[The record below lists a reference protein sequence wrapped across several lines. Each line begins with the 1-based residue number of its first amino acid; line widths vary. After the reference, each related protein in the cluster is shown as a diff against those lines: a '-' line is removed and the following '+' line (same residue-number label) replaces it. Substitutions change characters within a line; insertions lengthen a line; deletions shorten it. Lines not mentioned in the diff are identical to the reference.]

1 MFVRLSNSRG
11 LYLKLF
17 VQILDKRPAP
27 DPSFAMMYEQRG
39 LAQVRAGNRHRVMEV
54 LRHHGRVSQ
63 ADIARATGL
72 SRSTVSTL
80 VLELRTAGLVT
91 EFECGRSEVSPRRRS
106 APGGRP
112 PVLLG
117 LDDSAGMAVGIDFGH
132 SHVRVGVANLSHQVT
147 AERYREFHVDNDA
160 AGALG
165 AAAAMVGEVLT
176 DAGIGHQRVI
186 GVGMG
191 IPGPI
196 DRRTGTIGSASIL
209 PGWVGLAPADEMAH
223 RLGLPVEIDND
234 ANVGALAEVYWGAG
248 RGHTEIVYVK
258 ASTGIGAGIVT
269 SGQLYRGAV
278 GTAGEIGH
286 TTVDEQG
293 PLCRCGSRGCL
304 ETVAGG
310 VAVVEQVRST
320 QLRDLTLARVLEL
333 AAAGHPACRR
343 AIADAGRQVGVSM
356 AAVCNILNPELIIVG
371 GHLSEAGD
379 LLLGPLRESLR
390 RYAVRAAAESVGVVR
405 GVLGERAEML
415 GALALVLQSTDRFLS
430 ERLVQVG
437 A

>member
-1 MFVRLSNSRG
+1 MYERRG
-11 LYLKLF
+11 LGVL
-17 VQILDKRPAP
+17 
-27 DPSFAMMYEQRG
+27 
-39 LAQVRAGNRHRVMEV
+39 RARNRHRVVEV
-54 LRHHGRVSQ
+54 LRRQGRVSQ

-72 SRSTVSTL
+72 SRSTISTL

-91 EFECGRSEVSPRRRS
+91 EFEDGRKDAMPSRRS

-112 PVLLG
+112 AVLLG
-117 LDDSAGMAVGIDFGH
+117 LDDSAGTAVGIDFGH
-132 SHVRVGVANLSHQVT
+132 SHVRVGIANLSHQVT
-147 AERYREFHVDNDA
+147 AERDREFQVDNDA
-160 AGALG
+160 GGALD
-165 AAAAMVGEVLT
+165 AAAAMVDEVLA
-176 DAGIGHQRVI
+176 DARVGRDRVI

-209 PGWVGLAPADEMAH
+209 PGWVGLAPAEEMAR
-223 RLGLPVEIDND
+223 RLQLTVEIDND

-248 RGHTEIVYVK
+248 RGCSEVTYIK
-258 ASTGIGAGIVT
+258 ASTGIGAGIVI
-269 SGQLYRGAV
+269 SGQLHRGAV

-310 VAVVEQVRST
+310 AAVVEQVRST
-320 QLRDLTLARVLEL
+320 RSKDLTLGRVLEL
-333 AAAGHPACRR
+333 AAAGDPACRR
-343 AIADAGRQVGVSM
+343 AIADAGRQIGVSM
-356 AAVCNILNPELIIVG
+356 AAVCNILNPELIVVG

-379 LLLGPLRESLR
+379 MLLGPLRESLR
-390 RYAVRAAAESVGVVR
+390 RYAVRAAVESVAVVQ

-430 ERLVQVG
+430 ERVMR
-437 A
+437 ASA

>member
-1 MFVRLSNSRG
+1 MHER
-11 LYLKLF
+11 
-17 VQILDKRPAP
+17 
-27 DPSFAMMYEQRG
+27 RG
-39 LAQVRAGNRHRVMEV
+39 LAQLRAGNRHRVVEV
-54 LRHHGRVSQ
+54 LRRHGRVSQ

-72 SRSTVSTL
+72 SRSTISTL

-91 EFECGRSEVSPRRRS
+91 EFENGRSEVATSRRP

-117 LDDSAGMAVGIDFGH
+117 LDDSAGTAVGIDFGH
-132 SHVRVGVANLSHQVT
+132 NHVRVGVANLSHELT
-147 AERYREFHVDNDA
+147 AERYREFQVDNDA

-165 AAAAMVGEVLT
+165 AAAAMVGEVLS
-176 DAGIGHQRVI
+176 DAGIGHDRVI

-209 PGWVGLAPADEMAH
+209 PGWVGLAPADEMAR
-223 RLGLPVEIDND
+223 RLGLPVDIDND

-248 RGHTEIVYVK
+248 RGRTEIVYVK

-269 SGQLYRGAV
+269 SGQLHRGAV

-304 ETVAGG
+304 ETVASG

-320 QLRDLTLARVLEL
+320 QRRDLTLARVLEL
-333 AAAGHPACRR
+333 AAAGDPACRR
-343 AIADAGRQVGVSM
+343 AIADAGRQIGVSM

-405 GVLGERAEML
+405 GVLGERAQML

-430 ERLVQVG
+430 DRLMQGGVK
-437 A
+437 

>member
-1 MFVRLSNSRG
+1 MYERRG
-11 LYLKLF
+11 LGVL
-17 VQILDKRPAP
+17 
-27 DPSFAMMYEQRG
+27 
-39 LAQVRAGNRHRVMEV
+39 RARNRHRVVEV
-54 LRHHGRVSQ
+54 LRRQGRVSQ

-72 SRSTVSTL
+72 SRSTISTL

-91 EFECGRSEVSPRRRS
+91 EFEDGRKDAMPARRS

-112 PVLLG
+112 AVLLG
-117 LDDSAGMAVGIDFGH
+117 LDDSAGTAVGIDFGH
-132 SHVRVGVANLSHQVT
+132 SHVRVGIANLSHQVT
-147 AERYREFHVDNDA
+147 AERDREFQVDNDA
-160 AGALG
+160 AGALD
-165 AAAAMVGEVLT
+165 AAAAMVDEVLA
-176 DAGIGHQRVI
+176 DARVGRDRVI

-209 PGWVGLAPADEMAH
+209 PGWVGLAPAEEMAR
-223 RLGLPVEIDND
+223 RLELMVEIDND

-248 RGHTEIVYVK
+248 RGCSEVTYIK
-258 ASTGIGAGIVT
+258 ASTGIGAGIVI
-269 SGQLYRGAV
+269 SGQLHRGAV

-310 VAVVEQVRST
+310 AAVVEQVRST
-320 QLRDLTLARVLEL
+320 RSKDLTLGRVLEL
-333 AAAGHPACRR
+333 AAAGDPACRR
-343 AIADAGRQVGVSM
+343 AIADAGRQIGVSM
-356 AAVCNILNPELIIVG
+356 AAVCNILNPELIVVG

-379 LLLGPLRESLR
+379 MLLGPLRESLR
-390 RYAVRAAAESVGVVR
+390 RYAVRAAVESVAVVQ

-415 GALALVLQSTDRFLS
+415 GALALVLQSSDRFLS
-430 ERLVQVG
+430 ERVMR
-437 A
+437 ASA

>member
-1 MFVRLSNSRG
+1 VL
-11 LYLKLF
+11 
-17 VQILDKRPAP
+17 
-27 DPSFAMMYEQRG
+27 
-39 LAQVRAGNRHRVMEV
+39 RARNRHRVVEV
-54 LRHHGRVSQ
+54 LRRQGRVSQ

-72 SRSTVSTL
+72 SRSTISTL

-91 EFECGRSEVSPRRRS
+91 EFEDGRKDAMPARRS

-112 PVLLG
+112 AVLLG
-117 LDDSAGMAVGIDFGH
+117 LDDSAGTAVGIDFGH
-132 SHVRVGVANLSHQVT
+132 SHVRVGIANLSHQVT
-147 AERYREFHVDNDA
+147 AERDREFQVDNDA
-160 AGALG
+160 AGALD
-165 AAAAMVGEVLT
+165 AAAAMVDEVLA
-176 DAGIGHQRVI
+176 DARVGRDRVI

-209 PGWVGLAPADEMAH
+209 PGWVGLAPAEEMAR
-223 RLGLPVEIDND
+223 RLQLTVEIDND

-248 RGHTEIVYVK
+248 RGCSEVTYIK
-258 ASTGIGAGIVT
+258 ASTGIGAGIVI
-269 SGQLYRGAV
+269 SGQLHRGAV

-310 VAVVEQVRST
+310 AAVVEQVRST
-320 QLRDLTLARVLEL
+320 RSKDLTLGRVLEL
-333 AAAGHPACRR
+333 AAAGDPACRR
-343 AIADAGRQVGVSM
+343 AIADAGRQIGVSM

-379 LLLGPLRESLR
+379 MLLGPLRESLR
-390 RYAVRAAAESVGVVR
+390 RYAVRAAVESVAVVQ

-430 ERLVQVG
+430 ERVMR
-437 A
+437 ASA

>member
-1 MFVRLSNSRG
+1 MYERRG
-11 LYLKLF
+11 LGVL
-17 VQILDKRPAP
+17 
-27 DPSFAMMYEQRG
+27 
-39 LAQVRAGNRHRVMEV
+39 RARNRHRVVEV
-54 LRHHGRVSQ
+54 LRRQGRVSQ

-72 SRSTVSTL
+72 SRSTISTL

-91 EFECGRSEVSPRRRS
+91 EFEDGRKDAMPARRS

-112 PVLLG
+112 AVLLG
-117 LDDSAGMAVGIDFGH
+117 LDDSAGTAVGIDFGH
-132 SHVRVGVANLSHQVT
+132 SHVRVGIANLSHQVT
-147 AERYREFHVDNDA
+147 AERDCEFHVDNDA
-160 AGALG
+160 AGALD
-165 AAAAMVGEVLT
+165 AAAAMVDEVLA
-176 DAGIGHQRVI
+176 DARVGRDRVI

-209 PGWVGLAPADEMAH
+209 PGWVGLAPAEEMAR
-223 RLGLPVEIDND
+223 RLQLTVEIDND

-248 RGHTEIVYVK
+248 RGCSEVTYIK
-258 ASTGIGAGIVT
+258 ASTGIGAGIVI
-269 SGQLYRGAV
+269 SGQLHRGAV

-310 VAVVEQVRST
+310 AAVVEQVRST
-320 QLRDLTLARVLEL
+320 RSKDLTLGRVLEL
-333 AAAGHPACRR
+333 AAAGDPACRR
-343 AIADAGRQVGVSM
+343 AIADAGRQIGVSM

-379 LLLGPLRESLR
+379 MLLGPLRESLR
-390 RYAVRAAAESVGVVR
+390 RYSVRAAVESVAVVQ

-415 GALALVLQSTDRFLS
+415 GALALVLQSSDRFLS
-430 ERLVQVG
+430 ERVMR
-437 A
+437 ASA

>member
-1 MFVRLSNSRG
+1 MHERLG
-11 LYLKLF
+11 L
-17 VQILDKRPAP
+17 
-27 DPSFAMMYEQRG
+27 G
-39 LAQVRAGNRHRVMEV
+39 LLRARNRRRVVEV
-54 LRHHGRVSQ
+54 LRRQGRVSQ

-72 SRSTVSTL
+72 SRSTISTL

-91 EFECGRSEVSPRRRS
+91 EFGDGPNDTRPRPRSGPS
-106 APGGRP
+106 GRP

-117 LDDSAGMAVGIDFGH
+117 LDDSAGTAVGIDFGH

-147 AERYREFHVDNDA
+147 AERYREFGVDHDA
-160 AGALG
+160 AGALE
-165 AAAAMVGEVLT
+165 AATTMVGEVLA
-176 DAGIGHQRVI
+176 DAGVDRDRVI

-209 PGWVGLAPADEMAH
+209 PGWVGLAPADEMRR
-223 RLGLPVEIDND
+223 RLDLPVEIDND
-234 ANVGALAEVYWGAG
+234 ANVGALAEVNWGAG
-248 RGHTEIVYVK
+248 RGCAEVTYVK

-269 SGQLYRGAV
+269 AGRLHRGAV

-304 ETVAGG
+304 ETVASGA
-310 VAVVEQVRST
+310 AVVEQVRRT
-320 QLRDLTLARVLEL
+320 QHRDMTLANVLER

-343 AIADAGRQVGVSM
+343 AIADAGRQIGVSM
-356 AAVCNILNPELIIVG
+356 AAICNILNPELIVVG

-390 RYAVRAAAESVGVVR
+390 RYAVPAAAESTAVVR

-415 GALALVLQSTDRFLS
+415 GALALVLQSSDRFLS
-430 ERLVQVG
+430 ERLLQGGVR
-437 A
+437 

>member
-1 MFVRLSNSRG
+1 MYERRG
-11 LYLKLF
+11 LGVL
-17 VQILDKRPAP
+17 
-27 DPSFAMMYEQRG
+27 
-39 LAQVRAGNRHRVMEV
+39 RARNRHRVVEV
-54 LRHHGRVSQ
+54 LRRQGRVSQ

-72 SRSTVSTL
+72 SRSTISTL

-91 EFECGRSEVSPRRRS
+91 EFEDGRKDAMPARRS

-112 PVLLG
+112 AVLLG
-117 LDDSAGMAVGIDFGH
+117 LDDSAGTAVGIDFGH
-132 SHVRVGVANLSHQVT
+132 SHVRVGIANLSHQVT
-147 AERYREFHVDNDA
+147 AERDREFQVDNDA
-160 AGALG
+160 AGALD
-165 AAAAMVGEVLT
+165 AAAAMVDEVLA
-176 DAGIGHQRVI
+176 DARVGRDRVI

-209 PGWVGLAPADEMAH
+209 PGWVGLAPAEEMAR
-223 RLGLPVEIDND
+223 RLELTVEIDND

-248 RGHTEIVYVK
+248 RGCSEVTYIK
-258 ASTGIGAGIVT
+258 ASTGIGAGIVI
-269 SGQLYRGAV
+269 SGQLHRGAV

-310 VAVVEQVRST
+310 AAVVEQVRST
-320 QLRDLTLARVLEL
+320 RSKDLTLGRVLEL
-333 AAAGHPACRR
+333 AAAGDPACRR
-343 AIADAGRQVGVSM
+343 AIADAGRQIGVSM
-356 AAVCNILNPELIIVG
+356 AAVCNILNPELIVVG

-379 LLLGPLRESLR
+379 MLLGPLRESLR
-390 RYAVRAAAESVGVVR
+390 RYAVRAAVESVAVVQ

-430 ERLVQVG
+430 ERVMR
-437 A
+437 ASA